1 MPRRRRDP
9 VSDLPARLQ
18 AVIESDRQLRETEA
32 THEQARER
40 FRRAL
45 REAHEAGATYEQL
58 GKLVGLSRQRIG
70 VLVRD

>member
-1 MPRRRRDP
+1 VPRRRREA

-18 AVIESDRQLRETEA
+18 AVIDADHELRETET

-45 REAHEAGATYEQL
+45 QEAHEAGATYEQL

-70 VLVRD
+70 VLIRD

>member
-1 MPRRRRDP
+1 VPRRRREA
-9 VSDLPARLQ
+9 VSDLAASLQ
-18 AVIESDRQLRETEA
+18 AVIDADRQLRETEA
-32 THEQARER
+32 AHGQARER

-45 REAHEAGATYEQL
+45 QEAHEAGATYEQL

>member
-1 MPRRRRDP
+1 MPRRREA
-9 VSDLPARLQ
+9 VSDLAASLQ
-18 AVIESDRQLRETEA
+18 AVIDADRQLRETEA
-32 THEQARER
+32 AHEHARER

-45 REAHEAGATYEQL
+45 QEAHDAGATYEQL

>member
-9 VSDLPARLQ
+9 VSDLASRLQ
-18 AVIESDRQLRETEA
+18 AVIDADRQLRETEA
-32 THEQARER
+32 AHEQAREH

-45 REAHEAGATYEQL
+45 QEAHEAGATYEQL

>member
-1 MPRRRRDP
+1 MPRRREA
-9 VSDLPARLQ
+9 VSDLAASLQ
-18 AVIESDRQLRETEA
+18 AVIAADRQLRETEA
-32 THEQARER
+32 AHEQARES